1 MVIMK
6 SLNDGS
12 DGDDDEFI
20 IMIMIWLFVVIM
32 ISYSNYVDDYK
43 ALFVPLITLLSRV
56 VQSWLSSTLS
66 HLTQVVSWC
75 ETHHHKIRFVES
87 IYDNNNDEYNGDDN
101 DKYNDKYNDDDDNW
115 FDSK

>member
-1 MVIMK
+1 MK
-6 SLNDGS
+6 SLYDGS

-20 IMIMIWLFVVIM
+20 IMIMIWWFVVM

-66 HLTQVVSWC
+66 HLTQVVSRC

-87 IYDNNNDEYNGDDN
+87 IHNNNNDEYNGDDN
-101 DKYNDKYNDDDDNW
+101 DKYNDDDDNW